1 MFYGYARVSTRGQ
14 VKGNSLAEQRQQLMD
29 RGCDEV
35 IEEQYTGTT
44 TERPQL
50 DALLARL
57 NIGDTLMVTK
67 LDRLARSATEGANLI
82 KELTDKGIR
91 VNILNMGEV
100 DERPQGRLML
110 HILLAFAEFER
121 DMIVERTQAG
131 KAIARTGKAIA
142 RTKAGFREGRPPIDK
157 ARKDAAV
164 DMVLN
169 GGKSYK
175 EAAAAV
181 GISKST
187 LIRAVRA
194 KKAEITISSDPF
206 YTDSN
211 IRYLE
216 RKMEDYK
223 ASRT

>member
-1 MFYGYARVSTRGQ
+1 MRYGYARVSTRGQ
-14 VKGNSLAEQRQQLMD
+14 VKGNSLAEQHQQLMD
-29 RGCDEV
+29 KGCDEV
-35 IEEQYTGTT
+35 VEEQYTGAT

-50 DALLARL
+50 DALLTRL
-57 NIGDTLMVTK
+57 NDGDTLMITK

-100 DERPQGRLML
+100 DDRPQGRLML

-131 KAIARTGKAIA
+131 KTIA

-157 ARKDAAV
+157 ARKNAAV
-164 DMVLN
+164 DMVMN

-175 EAAAAV
+175 EAAVAV

-187 LIRAVRA
+187 VVRAVKAWRA
-194 KKAEITISSDPF
+194 N
-206 YTDSN
+206 N
-211 IRYLE
+211 INNHNIC
-216 RKMEDYK
+216 
-223 ASRT
+223 

>member
-1 MFYGYARVSTRGQ
+1 MRYGYARVSTRGQ
-14 VKGNSLAEQRQQLMD
+14 IKGNSLAEQRQQLMD
-29 RGCDEV
+29 IGCDEV
-35 IEEQYTGTT
+35 IEEQYTVAT

-50 DALLARL
+50 EALLTRL
-57 NIGDTLMVTK
+57 DAGDTLMVTK

-82 KELTDKGIR
+82 KELTENGIR
-91 VNILNMGEV
+91 VNILNIGEV
-100 DERPQGRLML
+100 DERPQGKLML

-131 KAIARTGKAIA
+131 KAIARTKAE
-142 RTKAGFREGRPPIDK
+142 FREGRPPLEK

-164 DMVLN
+164 DMVIN

-175 EAAAAV
+175 EAADSV

-194 KKAEITISSDPF
+194 
-206 YTDSN
+206 Y
-211 IRYLE
+211 R
-216 RKMEDYK
+216 
-223 ASRT
+223 ASI

>member
-1 MFYGYARVSTRGQ
+1 MRYGYARVSTRGQ

-50 DALLARL
+50 DALLTRL
-57 NIGDTLMVTK
+57 NAGDTLMVTK

-82 KELTDKGIR
+82 KELTEKGIR

-131 KAIARTGKAIA
+131 KAIART
-142 RTKAGFREGRPPIDK
+142 KAGFREGRPPIENT
-157 ARKDAAV
+157 RKEAAV
-164 DMVLN
+164 DMVIN

-175 EAAAAV
+175 EASESV

-187 LIRAVRA
+187 LVRAVRA
-194 KKAEITISSDPF
+194 WKFKNSVL
-206 YTDSN
+206 N
-211 IRYLE
+211 
-216 RKMEDYK
+216 
-223 ASRT
+223 

>member
-1 MFYGYARVSTRGQ
+1 MRYGYARVSTRGQ
-14 VKGNSLAEQRQQLMD
+14 VNGNSFAEQRQQLMTI
-29 RGCDEV
+29 GCDEV
-35 IEEQYTGTT
+35 IEEQYTGAT

-50 DALLARL
+50 EALLTRL
-57 NIGDTLMVTK
+57 KAGDTLMVTK

-82 KELTDKGIR
+82 KELTDNGIR
-91 VNILNMGEV
+91 VSILNMGEV

-131 KAIARTGKAIA
+131 KAIARTK
-142 RTKAGFREGRPPIDK
+142 TGFREGRPPIDK

-164 DMVLN
+164 DMVVN

-175 EAAAAV
+175 DAAVAV

-187 LIRAVRA
+187 LVRA
-194 KKAEITISSDPF
+194 MRAWKLKE
-206 YTDSN
+206 
-211 IRYLE
+211 
-216 RKMEDYK
+216 K
-223 ASRT
+223 

>member
-1 MFYGYARVSTRGQ
+1 MRYGYARVSTRGQ

-29 RGCDEV
+29 SGCEEV

-50 DALLARL
+50 DALLTRL
-57 NIGDTLMVTK
+57 NAGDTLMVTK
-67 LDRLARSATEGANLI
+67 LDRLARSAMEGANLI
-82 KELTDKGIR
+82 KDLTDRNIR

-121 DMIVERTQAG
+121 DMIVARTQ
-131 KAIARTGKAIA
+131 TGKAVA
-142 RTKAGFREGRPPIDK
+142 RKKAGFREGRPPIDK
-157 ARKDAAV
+157 ARKDTAV
-164 DMVLN
+164 DMVIN

-175 EAAAAV
+175 EAAASV

-187 LIRAVRA
+187 LVRYVRVW
-194 KKAEITISSDPF
+194 KVNNGF
-206 YTDSN
+206 
-211 IRYLE
+211 
-216 RKMEDYK
+216 
-223 ASRT
+223 

>member
-1 MFYGYARVSTRGQ
+1 MRYGYARVSTRGQ
-14 VKGNSLAEQRQQLMD
+14 VKGNSLAEQHQQLMD
-29 RGCDEV
+29 MGCDEV
-35 IEEQYTGTT
+35 IEEQYTGAT

-50 DALLARL
+50 DTLLTRL
-57 NIGDTLMVTK
+57 NDGDTLMVTK

-131 KAIARTGKAIA
+131 KAIART
-142 RTKAGFREGRPPIDK
+142 KAGFREGRPPIAK

-164 DMVLN
+164 NMILKE
-169 GGKSYK
+169 GKSYK
-175 EAAAAV
+175 EAAEAI

-187 LIRAVRA
+187 IIRA
-194 KKAEITISSDPF
+194 
-206 YTDSN
+206 
-211 IRYLE
+211 IRKI
-216 RKMEDYK
+216 R
-223 ASRT
+223 S

>member
-1 MFYGYARVSTRGQ
+1 MNMRYGYARVSTRRQ
-14 VKGNSLAEQRQQLMD
+14 VKGNSLAEQRKQLMD
-29 RGCDEV
+29 SGCEEV

-50 DALLARL
+50 DELLARL
-57 NIGDTLMVTK
+57 NTGDTLMVTK
-67 LDRLARSATEGANLI
+67 LDRLARSATEGATLI

-91 VNILNMGEV
+91 VNILNMGEM

-131 KAIARTGKAIA
+131 KAIARSKD
-142 RTKAGFREGRPPIDK
+142 GFREGRPPIDK

-164 DMVLN
+164 DMVIKER
-169 GGKSYK
+169 KSYK
-175 EAAAAV
+175 DAAAAV

-187 LIRAVRA
+187 LVRAVR
-194 KKAEITISSDPF
+194 EWRL
-206 YTDSN
+206 YN
-211 IRYLE
+211 
-216 RKMEDYK
+216 
-223 ASRT
+223 

>member
-1 MFYGYARVSTRGQ
+1 MRYGYARVSTRGQ
-14 VKGNSLAEQRQQLMD
+14 VKGNSLVEQHQQLMD
-29 RGCDEV
+29 NDCDEV

-50 DALLARL
+50 DALLTRL
-57 NIGDTLMVTK
+57 NTGDTLMVTK

-131 KAIARTGKAIA
+131 KAIART
-142 RTKAGFREGRPPIDK
+142 RAGFREGRPPIDK

-164 DMVLN
+164 DMVIN

-175 EAAAAV
+175 DAAEAI

-187 LIRAVRA
+187 IVRAVQ
-194 KKAEITISSDPF
+194 
-206 YTDSN
+206 
-211 IRYLE
+211 
-216 RKMEDYK
+216 DYK
-223 ASRT
+223 SKNFSV

>member
-1 MFYGYARVSTRGQ
+1 MRYGYARVSTRGQ
-14 VKGNSLAEQRQQLMD
+14 VNRNSFAEQRQQLMAI
-29 RGCDEV
+29 GCDEV
-35 IEEQYTGTT
+35 IEEQYTGAT

-50 DALLARL
+50 EALLTRL
-57 NIGDTLMVTK
+57 KAGDTLMVTK

-91 VNILNMGEV
+91 VSILNMGEV

-131 KAIARTGKAIA
+131 KAIARTK
-142 RTKAGFREGRPPIDK
+142 TGFREGRPPIDK

-164 DMVLN
+164 DMVVN

-175 EAAAAV
+175 DAAVAV

-187 LIRAVRA
+187 LVRA
-194 KKAEITISSDPF
+194 MRAWKLKE
-206 YTDSN
+206 
-211 IRYLE
+211 
-216 RKMEDYK
+216 K
-223 ASRT
+223 

>member
-1 MFYGYARVSTRGQ
+1 MRYGYARVSTRGQ
-14 VKGNSLAEQRQQLMD
+14 LKGNSLAEQSQQLMD
-29 RGCDEV
+29 IGCDEV

-44 TERPQL
+44 MERPQL
-50 DALLARL
+50 ETLLTRL
-57 NIGDTLMVTK
+57 NAGDTLMVTK
-67 LDRLARSATEGANLI
+67 LDRLARSATEGANII
-82 KELTDKGIR
+82 KKLTDKGIR

-131 KAIARTGKAIA
+131 KAIART
-142 RTKAGFREGRPPIDK
+142 KAGFKEGRPPIDK
-157 ARKDAAV
+157 ARKNAAV
-164 DMVLN
+164 DMVIN

-187 LIRAVRA
+187 LVRAVR
-194 KKAEITISSDPF
+194 IW
-206 YTDSN
+206 
-211 IRYLE
+211 
-216 RKMEDYK
+216 KMNNYDMK
-223 ASRT
+223 ASKN

>member
-1 MFYGYARVSTRGQ
+1 MRYGYARVSTRGQ
-14 VKGNSLAEQRQQLMD
+14 IKGNSLAEQRQQLMD
-29 RGCDEV
+29 NGCEEV

-50 DALLARL
+50 DALLTRL
-57 NIGDTLMVTK
+57 NAGDTLMVTK
-67 LDRLARSATEGANLI
+67 LDRLARSAMEGANLI
-82 KELTDKGIR
+82 KDLTDRNIR

-131 KAIARTGKAIA
+131 KAIART
-142 RTKAGFREGRPPIDK
+142 KAGFREGRPPIDK

-164 DMVLN
+164 DMVIN
-169 GGKSYK
+169 GRKSYK

-187 LIRAVRA
+187 LVRAVRVW
-194 KKAEITISSDPF
+194 KSK
-206 YTDSN
+206 
-211 IRYLE
+211 
-216 RKMEDYK
+216 
-223 ASRT
+223 

>member
-29 RGCDEV
+29 SGCEEV

-50 DALLARL
+50 DALITRL
-57 NIGDTLMVTK
+57 KDGDTLIVTK
-67 LDRLARSATEGANLI
+67 LDRLARSAMEGANLI

-121 DMIVERTQAG
+121 DMIVERTQA
-131 KAIARTGKAIA
+131 GKAIA

>member
-1 MFYGYARVSTRGQ
+1 MRYGYARVSTRGQ

-29 RGCDEV
+29 RGCEEV

-50 DALLARL
+50 DELLARL
-57 NIGDTLMVTK
+57 NTGDTLMVTK

-91 VNILNMGEV
+91 VNILNMGEM

-131 KAIARTGKAIA
+131 KAIARSKD
-142 RTKAGFREGRPPIDK
+142 GFREGRPPIDK

-164 DMVLN
+164 DMVIN
-169 GGKSYK
+169 GGK
-175 EAAAAV
+175 
-181 GISKST
+181 T
-187 LIRAVRA
+187 
-194 KKAEITISSDPF
+194 
-206 YTDSN
+206 
-211 IRYLE
+211 
-216 RKMEDYK
+216 
-223 ASRT
+223 